1 MCGVFLFV
9 CILLGN
15 VERWHAACVGSS
27 MSAKHTKRKSNGAKT
42 FLAAARRGN
51 HDAFVA
57 LISPHAA
64 NLRRLARSFTRN
76 AEDAEDVCQQSLL
89 KAFTKLNHFA
99 SANEVATAEFRSW
112 LAKIT
117 ANSAIDFL
125 RRTRSARMVALEECD
140 HLQKPDADSWG
151 ENPEASYARRE
162 RSRIILEAVAAL
174 PAGLRRVCMLRNLE
188 ELSTKEVADR
198 LGLPAVTVRV
208 RLFRAHCELRKR
220 LGGVGSQDCE
230 QVRRPSRYMKK
241 PTAESRQR
249 KNPNILMHSA
259 NRVNSLAKTANL
271 RLQCPILERQIP
283 ISRKAEI

>member
-27 MSAKHTKRKSNGAKT
+27 MSANHTKRKSNGAKT

-57 LISPHAA
+57 LISPHAS

-140 HLQKPDADSWG
+140 PLQKPDADSWG

-174 PAGLRRVCMLRNLE
+174 PPGLRRVCMLRNLE

-230 QVRRPSRYMKK
+230 QVRRPSRYVKK
-241 PTAESRQR
+241 PTAETR
-249 KNPNILMHSA
+249 SA
-259 NRVNSLAKTANL
+259 KE
-271 RLQCPILERQIP
+271 P
-283 ISRKAEI
+283 

>member
-1 MCGVFLFV
+1 
-9 CILLGN
+9 
-15 VERWHAACVGSS
+15 
-27 MSAKHTKRKSNGAKT
+27 MSANRSKRKSNGSNL

-57 LISPHAA
+57 LVSPHAS

-99 SANEVATAEFRSW
+99 AAQEVAATEFRSW

-125 RRTRSARMVALEECD
+125 RRRRSARLVRLEECD
-140 HLQKPDADSWG
+140 HLRKPDAASWG

-174 PAGLRRVCMLRNLE
+174 PATLRRVCMLRNFE
-188 ELSTKEVADR
+188 ELSTKEVAER

-220 LGGVGSQDCE
+220 LGVGSYDCD
-230 QVRRPSRYMKK
+230 QVRRPSGYVKK
-241 PTAESRQR
+241 PTAESLRR
-249 KNPNILMHSA
+249 K
-259 NRVNSLAKTANL
+259 NSLAKTDKVGPK
-271 RLQCPILERQIP
+271 CPILERPIP
-283 ISRKAEI
+283 ISPSAEF

>member
-1 MCGVFLFV
+1 
-9 CILLGN
+9 
-15 VERWHAACVGSS
+15 
-27 MSAKHTKRKSNGAKT
+27 MSANHTKAKSNGANI

-57 LISPHAA
+57 LISPHRS

-99 SANEVATAEFRSW
+99 AANEVATAEFRSW

-230 QVRRPSRYMKK
+230 QVRRPSRYVKK

-249 KNPNILMHSA
+249 KNPDVLMNSA
-259 NRVNSLAKTANL
+259 EPNSLAKTVSFG
-271 RLQCPILERQIP
+271 LQCPILERQIP
-283 ISRKAEI
+283 ISPSAEV

>member
-1 MCGVFLFV
+1 VCGVFLFV
-9 CILLGN
+9 YILLGN
-15 VERWHAACVGSS
+15 VERWHAACVGTS
-27 MSAKHTKRKSNGAKT
+27 MSANHTKRKSNSANI

-51 HDAFVA
+51 HDAFIA
-57 LISPHAA
+57 LISPHAS

-99 SANEVATAEFRSW
+99 SAKEVATAEFRSW

-140 HLQKPDADSWG
+140 PLQKPDADSWG

-174 PAGLRRVCMLRNLE
+174 PTGLRRVCVLRNLE

-220 LGGVGSQDCE
+220 LGVGSQDCE
-230 QVRRPSRYMKK
+230 QVRRPSRYVKM

-249 KNPNILMHSA
+249 KNPNILMNSA
-259 NRVNSLAKTANL
+259 NRMNSRAKTATL
-271 RLQCPILERQIP
+271 SLKCPILERQIP
-283 ISRKAEI
+283 ISRKAGI

>member
-1 MCGVFLFV
+1 MGA
-9 CILLGN
+9 N
-15 VERWHAACVGSS
+15 
-27 MSAKHTKRKSNGAKT
+27 HTKRKSDGAKT

-57 LISPHAA
+57 LISPHAS

-174 PAGLRRVCMLRNLE
+174 PAGLRRVCMIRNLQ

-220 LGGVGSQDCE
+220 LGGVGPQDCE
-230 QVRRPSRYMKK
+230 QAPRPSRCVKK

-249 KNPNILMHSA
+249 KNRNLLMHSA
-259 NRVNSLAKTANL
+259 NRVNSLATTANL

-283 ISRKAEI
+283 ISPSAEVWPETYRT